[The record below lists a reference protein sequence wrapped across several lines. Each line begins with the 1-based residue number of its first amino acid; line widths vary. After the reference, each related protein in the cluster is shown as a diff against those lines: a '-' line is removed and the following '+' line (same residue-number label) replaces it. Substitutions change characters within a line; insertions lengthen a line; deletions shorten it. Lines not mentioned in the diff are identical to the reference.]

1 MGSMIRALD
10 PALGQLMVALIGG
23 YQRFLSPCKGY
34 ACAHRVKFGGA
45 SCSEYGRQ
53 VFASEGWQA
62 GLAKL
67 KARFRECHAASRSL
81 GAERLDSR
89 VGDEFLDAP
98 VGASEKPSS
107 ESEPAPATT
116 GCPGGLATGC
126 CCEAAANVGIE
137 TCIGSVCG

>member
-1 MGSMIRALD
+1 
-10 PALGQLMVALIGG
+10 MVALIGG
-23 YQRFLSPCKGY
+23 YQRFLSPYKRY

-81 GAERLDSR
+81 GTGRLAPR
-89 VGDEFLDAP
+89 VRDEFLDAP
-98 VGASEKPSS
+98 VGASEKSS
-107 ESEPAPATT
+107 WDSKPAPATT
-116 GCPGGLATGC
+116 GCPGDLAAGC
-126 CCEAAANVGIE
+126 CCKFAANVGID